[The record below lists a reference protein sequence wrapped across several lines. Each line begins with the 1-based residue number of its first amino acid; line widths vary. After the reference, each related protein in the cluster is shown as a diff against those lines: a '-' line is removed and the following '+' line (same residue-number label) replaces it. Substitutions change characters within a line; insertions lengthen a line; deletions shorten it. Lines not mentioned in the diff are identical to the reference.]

1 MVFWISSTVISVVI
15 LIMSGMKL
23 IRSNSQPKWP
33 LAVVFSLAILA
44 SLGSV
49 VLATVTSV
57 NVRQSLQANNNEKVR
72 PDDSFDSLVANLQK
86 DLEKNPGRIEGWS
99 LLGRSFVALG
109 RLDDAISAFRQ
120 AVERSDPPAAEQ
132 IGELAET
139 IVAAAGGRVEQ
150 EAEQLFAQVLTINP
164 GDPRARYYLAE
175 AHVTRGNLVEARTA
189 FTAMLSSAPK
199 DAPWR
204 TTVSDRLKEISQK
217 AQDVSEEERIP
228 GPSSEQVA
236 DAANMPPEER
246 AEMIRD
252 MVDGLAEK
260 MKNNPDDFS
269 GWLRL
274 ANSYMV
280 LNEQAKAAAALK
292 SALALQ
298 PGNAG
303 LLVQFAEVLIS
314 INGGRIS
321 EEAENALKRAFRRE
335 PGNPQASWRLGQA
348 AAQRGDKEEARR
360 FWSELLPKLLSAD
373 PLKAEVKR
381 ALDAL

>member
-86 DLEKNPGRIEGWS
+86 DLKKNPGRIEGWS

-164 GDPRARYYLAE
+164 GDPRPLLFGGSTCYPRQSSRGTHCIHSNAKFRSKRCSLA
-175 AHVTRGNLVEARTA
+175 H
-189 FTAMLSSAPK
+189 
-199 DAPWR
+199 
-204 TTVSDRLKEISQK
+204 
-217 AQDVSEEERIP
+217 
-228 GPSSEQVA
+228 
-236 DAANMPPEER
+236 
-246 AEMIRD
+246 
-252 MVDGLAEK
+252 
-260 MKNNPDDFS
+260 
-269 GWLRL
+269 
-274 ANSYMV
+274 
-280 LNEQAKAAAALK
+280 
-292 SALALQ
+292 
-298 PGNAG
+298 
-303 LLVQFAEVLIS
+303 
-314 INGGRIS
+314 NGFGS
-321 EEAENALKRAFRRE
+321 
-335 PGNPQASWRLGQA
+335 P
-348 AAQRGDKEEARR
+348 
-360 FWSELLPKLLSAD
+360 
-373 PLKAEVKR
+373 
-381 ALDAL
+381 

>member
-139 IVAAAGGRVEQ
+139 IVAVAGGRVEQ
-150 EAEQLFAQVLTINP
+150 EAEQLFAQVLTISP

-175 AHVTRGNLVEARTA
+175 AYVTRGNLVEARTA
-189 FTAMLSSAPK
+189 FTAMLRTAPK

-204 TTVSDRLKEISQK
+204 TTVSDRLKEISQT
-217 AQDVSEEERIP
+217 AQAPSEEDRIP
-228 GPSSEQVA
+228 GPSSEQIA
-236 DAANMPPEER
+236 DAADMLPEER
-246 AEMIRD
+246 TEMIRG

-260 MKNNPDDFS
+260 MENNPNDFS

-280 LNEQAKAAAALK
+280 LNEEAKAAAALK
-292 SALALQ
+292 NALALQ
-298 PGNAG
+298 PENAG
-303 LLVQFAEVLIS
+303 LLVQYAEVLIA
-314 INGGRIS
+314 INGGSIS
-321 EEAENALKRAFRRE
+321 EVAENALKRAIIRE

-360 FWSELLPKLLSAD
+360 LWSELLPRLLSAN